1 MKIGAAIRPKRG
13 EVECGDAYLVSWQD
27 DGALIA
33 VIDGLGHGPEA
44 ARASR
49 AACAYIE
56 AHEGDSPGT
65 LMHGLHKALAHTRGA
80 AVALMRIRP
89 RAGEMTHSS
98 VGNVEVAGL
107 SKEEVRPLCTPG
119 IVGYKMRRVVERC
132 FPIHGGDILVVFT
145 DGVSRRLDL
154 EAYRHREAQDL
165 AEAVLIDW
173 GKDHDDATCVS
184 VFC

>member
-1 MKIGAAIRPKRG
+1 MKIGAAMRPKPG
-13 EVECGDAYLVSWQD
+13 EVECGDAYVVTWQD

-44 ARASR
+44 AAASR
-49 AACAYIE
+49 AAREHIE
-56 AHEGDSPGT
+56 AHGGDSPGT
-65 LMHGLHKALAHTRGA
+65 LMQGLHKAMAHTRGA

-89 RAGEMTHSS
+89 RAGEMLHSA

-107 SKEEVRPLCTPG
+107 SKEDVRPLCTPG
-119 IVGYKMRRVVERC
+119 IVGYNMRRVVERS
-132 FPIHGGDILVVFT
+132 FPIHGGDILVAFT
-145 DGVSRRLDL
+145 DGVSRRFDL
-154 EAYRHREAQDL
+154 EAYRHLEAQNL

-173 GKDHDDATCVS
+173 GKNHDDATCVS